1 MHIII
6 VDDEPLAR
14 MRLKRLLDAQ
24 PRVTKIDEAAN
35 ADQALKLTLET
46 DPDIL
51 LMDIRMPGTDGLTM
65 AKQISNLDDPPAIIF
80 CTAYDAYALEAF
92 ETVAAGYI
100 LKPVS
105 EEKLGAAIEKAARLT
120 KVQRQAIDP
129 HARTTG
135 RKHITAQTHKGIE
148 MIPLEA
154 IICFIADNKY
164 VSVIHD
170 KGEHILDDTLKE
182 LEAEFE
188 EGFIRVHRKT
198 LVKVNAITGLEKDEQ
213 GVFYLTLKNS
223 HHKPQVSRRHQAK
236 IKTLIQSL

>member
-14 MRLKRLLDAQ
+14 MRLKRLLEAQ
-24 PRVTKIDEAAN
+24 AHVTKIDEAAN

-105 EEKLGAAIEKAARLT
+105 EEKLSAAIEKAARLT
-120 KVQRQAIDP
+120 KVQRQAVDP
-129 HARTTG
+129 HAQHAG

-148 MIPLEA
+148 MIPLES
-154 IICFIADNKY
+154 IICFVADNKY
-164 VSVIHD
+164 VSVIHN

-182 LEAEFE
+182 LETEFS

-213 GVFYLTLKNS
+213 GVLYLTLKNS
-223 HHKPQVSRRHQAK
+223 SHKPQVSRRHQAK
-236 IKTLIQSL
+236 IKALIQSL